1 MVEFFGSTDEQTF
14 ISMRGMIKRGGTFKS
29 AKQRDFLLK
38 SYTDQML
45 NVRETFDRA
54 QREVKKFFG
63 IDLRE
68 GEVYVSVDAFTR
80 WADYGSRSV
89 IPMLYVFILDRFGVA
104 RQYKVNG
111 NGNSRDGWAPN
122 PEKCKLMW
130 ERPADAELPVFEEPV
145 AAEPKKESSWF
156 ANVGEKVTV
165 KVKVKAVKDLGY
177 SRFGKMEITVFE
189 DENGN
194 VINVWKAGYAD
205 IGAELT
211 IKGTVKACDEYR
223 GVKQTTLVRVKEV

>member
-1 MVEFFGSTDEQTF
+1 MIEFSSTIDEQNY
-14 ISMRGMIKRGGTFKS
+14 ISMRGMIKRGGMFKS

-38 SYTDQML
+38 SYTQQML
-45 NVRETFDRA
+45 TVRESFDRA
-54 QREVKKFFG
+54 QREVKQFFG
-63 IDLRE
+63 VELRE
-68 GEVYVSVDAFTR
+68 GEVYVSVDTYVR
-80 WADYGSRSV
+80 WENYGSRSV
-89 IPMLYVFILDRFGVA
+89 VPVLYFFILDRFGVA

-111 NGNSRDGWAPN
+111 NGNMRQGWSAN

-130 ERPADAELPVFEEPV
+130 ERPADAVLPVLEEPV
-145 AAEPKKESSWF
+145 AVPKKESAWF

-177 SRFGKMEITVFE
+177 SRFGQMVITVFE